1 MREETNID
9 FKSIDENVMH
19 SCGHDSHMTFLLG
32 AAKLLNENKDKI
44 RGKVKLVFQPAE
56 ELSPIGGAPK
66 ILESGLLDD
75 VDAIFGS
82 HVWPDLPF
90 GKIAVKEGAMMANS
104 DHFTIKF
111 IGASSHAAKPHEGV
125 DAVIMGAQFVNAM
138 QTLISRNTDP
148 MNSAVLTVGRFIAG
162 TRYNVMAEEAIID
175 GTCRTF
181 SKEDRM
187 RIFRDMENL
196 AKAIAQVNHGDCE
209 YNYGFG
215 YPAVINEKNSVKI
228 VKESATELF
237 GEDAILN
244 IEKPAMTAE
253 DFAFYLQK
261 IKGAFYWVGIGS
273 KMEKNYPLHSKN
285 FYLNEEILYRGAALM
300 YEIAIN
306 FLSKN

>member
-1 MREETNID
+1 
-9 FKSIDENVMH
+9 
-19 SCGHDSHMTFLLG
+19 
-32 AAKLLNENKDKI
+32 
-44 RGKVKLVFQPAE
+44 
-56 ELSPIGGAPK
+56 
-66 ILESGLLDD
+66 
-75 VDAIFGS
+75 
-82 HVWPDLPF
+82 
-90 GKIAVKEGAMMANS
+90 
-104 DHFTIKF
+104 
-111 IGASSHAAKPHEGV
+111 
-125 DAVIMGAQFVNAM
+125 
-138 QTLISRNTDP
+138 
-148 MNSAVLTVGRFIAG
+148 
-162 TRYNVMAEEAIID
+162 
-175 GTCRTF
+175 
-181 SKEDRM
+181 
-187 RIFRDMENL
+187 MENL